1 MPQAP
6 NQQLQAAQQANTLIS
21 IIKIIKSG
29 NMLTR
34 LSNSIDNINAFI
46 GKSIAYCTLLMA
58 VIMFA
63 VVIFRYGFDLGWI
76 AMQES
81 ITYLHA
87 AVFLLGSAYTY
98 QQNGHVRVDVF
109 YRRYSPKTK
118 HIVDFLGCLLLML
131 PVASY
136 IAITCWPYVMQSWQL
151 LEGSREPGGLPFTY
165 ILKSF
170 MLIFA
175 IMMIFQAVSELIKH
189 SICLIALAKEQ

>member
-1 MPQAP
+1 
-6 NQQLQAAQQANTLIS
+6 
-21 IIKIIKSG
+21 
-29 NMLTR
+29 
-34 LSNSIDNINAFI
+34 
-46 GKSIAYCTLLMA
+46 
-58 VIMFA
+58 MFA
-63 VVIFRYGFDLGWI
+63 VVVLRYGFDLGWI

-109 YRRYSPKTK
+109 YRRYSVKVK
-118 HIVDFLGCLLLML
+118 HIVDLLGCLLLML

-151 LEGSREPGGLPFTY
+151 LEGSREPGGLPFVY

-175 IMMIFQAVSELIKH
+175 IMMVLQAISEIIKH
-189 SICLIALAKEQ
+189 SKSLWVMSKTQ